1 MNTAIFFGATS
12 LLIWLYLLFA
22 RGGFWHVETPT
33 SEEGSLI
40 RKRIVAVVPARN
52 EAEVIGRSVS
62 SLLSQAGTLL
72 QVIVVD
78 DSSTD
83 GTAEIAQKAAAD
95 LGASARLEVLIGKP
109 LPAGWSGKLWAVQQG
124 IDAAKKF
131 SPDYL
136 LLTDADIEHSPNN
149 VLKLVS
155 VAEKNDVDLASFMAK
170 LHCASVAEKLL
181 IPAFVFFFFKLYPPR
196 WISNPSNKT
205 AGAAGGCMLIRPSA
219 LERAG
224 GIEAICG
231 EIIDDCSLAAKVKRS
246 GGKVRLALTDSVHSI
261 RPYNT
266 FDEIGRMISRTA
278 FNQLKHSVG
287 LLAIA
292 VLGLIFTYLAPVGA
306 LFSGSTGAMWCG
318 GIAFALMMVAYAPMV
333 RFYGLNPVWAVTLP
347 LAAIFYMGATVHSAI
362 SYWSG
367 RGGQWKGRVQDRTG
381 ATHA

>member
-1 MNTAIFFGATS
+1 
-12 LLIWLYLLFA
+12 
-22 RGGFWHVETPT
+22 
-33 SEEGSLI
+33 
-40 RKRIVAVVPARN
+40 
-52 EAEVIGRSVS
+52 
-62 SLLSQAGTLL
+62 
-72 QVIVVD
+72 
-78 DSSTD
+78 
-83 GTAEIAQKAAAD
+83 
-95 LGASARLEVLIGKP
+95 
-109 LPAGWSGKLWAVQQG
+109 
-124 IDAAKKF
+124 
-131 SPDYL
+131 
-136 LLTDADIEHSPNN
+136 
-149 VLKLVS
+149 
-155 VAEKNDVDLASFMAK
+155 
-170 LHCASVAEKLL
+170 
-181 IPAFVFFFFKLYPPR
+181 
-196 WISNPSNKT
+196 
-205 AGAAGGCMLIRPSA
+205 MLIRPSA

>member
-1 MNTAIFFGATS
+1 MNMAILLGTTS
-12 LLIWLYLLFA
+12 LLIWTYLLFA
-22 RGGFWHVETPT
+22 RGGFWHVETP
-33 SEEGSLI
+33 SPEQVSAI

-52 EAEVIGRSVS
+52 EAAVMARSVS
-62 SLLSQAGTLL
+62 SLLSQTGLLL

-83 GTAEIAQKAAAD
+83 ATAEIAKKAAAD
-95 LGASARLEVLIGKP
+95 LGASARLEVLAGKP
-109 LPAGWSGKLWAVQQG
+109 LPARWSGKLWAVQQG
-124 IDAAKKF
+124 IDAAMKF

-136 LLTDADIEHSPNN
+136 LLTDADIEHSPDN
-149 VLKLVS
+149 VARLTSL
-155 VAEKNDVDLASFMAK
+155 AEQNDVDLASFMVK
-170 LHCASVAEKLL
+170 LHCESVAEKLL
-181 IPAFVFFFFKLYPPR
+181 IPAFVFFFFKLYPPK
-196 WISNPSNKT
+196 WIASASNKT
-205 AGAAGGCMLIRPSA
+205 AGAAGGCMLIRPAA

-224 GIEAICG
+224 GIEAIRG
-231 EIIDDCSLAAKVKRS
+231 EIIDDCSLAARVKRS
-246 GGKVRLALTDSVHSI
+246 GGKIRLALTDSAHSV

-278 FNQLKHSVG
+278 FNQLNHSVW

-292 VLGLIFTYLAPVGA
+292 VLGLFFTYLAPVGV

-318 GIAFALMMVAYAPMV
+318 AIAFALMMIAYAPMV
-333 RFYGLNPVWAVTLP
+333 RFYGLNPLWALTLP

-367 RGGQWKGRVQDRTG
+367 RGGQWKGRIQDGAG